1 MFSVVYENY
10 VRWNTLL
17 SFFRN
22 SVKHRMLLGIKLMK
36 DGLGVVG
43 LCYPLGWWNTPVYFD
58 GEVSTVETCGTVIG
72 GENSHLMWA
81 TTSSNFPEA
90 SQEKAAG
97 TQLPSLPAEL
107 ICLCCCDPVLIPGS
121 ISFFSST
128 WTQFEW
134 LSRSFQTFSL
144 RLGLLR
150 HLASWSGHLPSFL
163 LPWCTGSPFWITG
176 LYYIQQ
182 SSNAFYNNFLCS
194 IPLENPD

>member
-107 ICLCCCDPVLIPGS
+107 ICLCCCDLCWYQAPFL
-121 ISFFSST
+121 SSP
-128 WTQFEW
+128 QHGLN
-134 LSRSFQTFSL
+134 LSDSL
-144 RLGLLR
+144 GVSKL
-150 HLASWSGHLPSFL
+150 LASDW
-163 LPWCTGSPFWITG
+163 GSWGI
-176 LYYIQQ
+176 
-182 SSNAFYNNFLCS
+182 
-194 IPLENPD
+194 